1 MRLPKGI
8 SRRQFV
14 SGVMTSAALSLVPGR
29 MALGQDQDGRQHPWK
44 DKVPYLAS
52 PFPLD
57 QVRLLDGPFL
67 EAAKINQQYLKS
79 VPNDRLLHS
88 FRLTAGLPS
97 TAEPLGGW
105 EAPTSELRGHFTGH
119 FLSACALSYASLGD
133 EALKAKGESIVA
145 ELAKCQKANGDGY
158 LSAFPEE
165 FFDRLQEGKDVW
177 APFYTLH
184 KIMAG
189 LLDMYTHCHTEQALQ
204 IAEGMGGWIG
214 HWSIGISDEA
224 MQRILRTEYGGT
236 MEALLNL
243 AAATGGWQFLDT
255 AGRFEQPS
263 FFNPLAA
270 HQDQLKGLHV
280 NTHIPKVIGAARKY
294 ELTGDDHYHDIAA
307 YFWEEVSKERS
318 FVTGGTSSAEY
329 WRTNPGDLSTELSDV
344 SEECCCGYNML
355 KLTRHV
361 YQWTAD
367 PRCMDYYERTLFN
380 SRLGTQDEDG
390 MKMYYLPLQTGY
402 WKYYNSRYNSF
413 WCCTGTGAE
422 EFAKLA
428 DSIYFHND
436 RDIFVNL
443 FIASE
448 VHWPEKGLTIRQD
461 TRFPE
466 QQGTT
471 ITIKAAQPVESTF
484 NLRIPAWAVDGGTV
498 EINGEALPAFAGPGS
513 YLKISRTWKDGD
525 KIELKL
531 PMRLHTEPLLGDSTQ
546 QAVLYGPIVLAG
558 RLGTAELTKE
568 MHYDVT
574 SGESDLAPQ
583 IGKAVGTADITSK
596 PSDSLRTVA
605 WVEPVKGEALTFQ
618 TVGQKSPTTLIP
630 LYRIS
635 DERYA
640 VYWKVGVIG

>member
-1 MRLPKGI
+1 
-8 SRRQFV
+8 
-14 SGVMTSAALSLVPGR
+14 
-29 MALGQDQDGRQHPWK
+29 
-44 DKVPYLAS
+44 
-52 PFPLD
+52 
-57 QVRLLDGPFL
+57 
-67 EAAKINQQYLKS
+67 
-79 VPNDRLLHS
+79 
-88 FRLTAGLPS
+88 
-97 TAEPLGGW
+97 
-105 EAPTSELRGHFTGH
+105 
-119 FLSACALSYASLGD
+119 
-133 EALKAKGESIVA
+133 
-145 ELAKCQKANGDGY
+145 
-158 LSAFPEE
+158 
-165 FFDRLQEGKDVW
+165 
-177 APFYTLH
+177 
-184 KIMAG
+184 
-189 LLDMYTHCHTEQALQ
+189 
-204 IAEGMGGWIG
+204 
-214 HWSIGISDEA
+214 
-224 MQRILRTEYGGT
+224 

-422 EFAKLA
+422 EFSKLA

-448 VHWPEKGLTIRQD
+448 
-461 TRFPE
+461 
-466 QQGTT
+466 
-471 ITIKAAQPVESTF
+471 S
-484 NLRIPAWAVDGGTV
+484 
-498 EINGEALPAFAGPGS
+498 S
-513 YLKISRTWKDGD
+513 
-525 KIELKL
+525 
-531 PMRLHTEPLLGDSTQ
+531 
-546 QAVLYGPIVLAG
+546 LAG
-558 RLGTAELTKE
+558 KR
-568 MHYDVT
+568 
-574 SGESDLAPQ
+574 
-583 IGKAVGTADITSK
+583 ADY
-596 PSDSLRTVA
+596 PA
-605 WVEPVKGEALTFQ
+605 GHA
-618 TVGQKSPTTLIP
+618 IP
-630 LYRIS
+630 
-635 DERYA
+635 
-640 VYWKVGVIG
+640 